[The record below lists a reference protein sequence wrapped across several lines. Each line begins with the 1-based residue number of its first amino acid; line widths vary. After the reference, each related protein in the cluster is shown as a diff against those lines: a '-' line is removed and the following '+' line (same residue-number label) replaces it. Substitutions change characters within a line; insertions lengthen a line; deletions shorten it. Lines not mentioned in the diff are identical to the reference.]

1 MASLIQYKNKN
12 GSISWRIIATNG
24 FDKSTGKYHRITET
38 FKGSKK
44 DAQLKAKEIQ
54 LKVDQGQYSKS
65 SNDTVA
71 SIGEQ
76 WLERKKMEQSLR
88 TYDYYVRTFN
98 PYIKKYI
105 GNVKIKD
112 LNPLAVEKFLH
123 KVQNLKSKRTNKKLS
138 GTSLHHIFKTLK
150 NMLNYAVILEV
161 IDKNPMENL
170 KAPKKTSQEFQIPTS
185 LEVKNILEYM
195 GRKTHLMK
203 KINNYYYS
211 PKWVY
216 VGTAVASQT
225 GMRLGEV
232 LGLKWSDIDMKKNT
246 ISIQRSI
253 VNTDSGSYVG
263 NTKNPKQRRT
273 INIPNSLSNILK
285 EYEEYMKEQMEY
297 FYDERDL
304 TKEDYLFP
312 YINGHN
318 GDYDFDKTYLPSS
331 LSQAWK
337 RVNRILGYDYK
348 FHSLRHFVAV
358 TLMER
363 NINLKKI
370 QLQLGHSSID
380 ITADIYGRYV
390 KPENDQEITN
400 VLDNMFN

>member
-138 GTSLHHIFKTLK
+138 GTSLHHIFKT
-150 NMLNYAVILEV
+150 
-161 IDKNPMENL
+161 
-170 KAPKKTSQEFQIPTS
+170 
-185 LEVKNILEYM
+185 
-195 GRKTHLMK
+195 
-203 KINNYYYS
+203 
-211 PKWVY
+211 
-216 VGTAVASQT
+216 
-225 GMRLGEV
+225 
-232 LGLKWSDIDMKKNT
+232 
-246 ISIQRSI
+246 
-253 VNTDSGSYVG
+253 
-263 NTKNPKQRRT
+263 
-273 INIPNSLSNILK
+273 
-285 EYEEYMKEQMEY
+285 
-297 FYDERDL
+297 
-304 TKEDYLFP
+304 
-312 YINGHN
+312 
-318 GDYDFDKTYLPSS
+318 
-331 LSQAWK
+331 
-337 RVNRILGYDYK
+337 
-348 FHSLRHFVAV
+348 
-358 TLMER
+358 
-363 NINLKKI
+363 
-370 QLQLGHSSID
+370 
-380 ITADIYGRYV
+380 
-390 KPENDQEITN
+390 
-400 VLDNMFN
+400 